1 MQVTSAQDT
10 ATERAKNLAQGFAA
24 RAGDADARGALPA
37 EDVQALRDSG
47 FLSLSVP
54 KSHGGAGASLEE
66 CVEVLLELSK
76 GSTSTA
82 LVAAMQF
89 HIFGHARETQPW
101 PKSIFA
107 HFCEEAVRGKLFNSA
122 ASEPKLGSPSR
133 GGLPQT
139 NAVLEGDTLTGT
151 LTINGHKTWVTGGES
166 LDHLLVGLRFEDAS
180 AVVWVPSATPGVS
193 WRKTWG
199 EGLSVRASD
208 SHDVV
213 FENVRV
219 PADHLIQHGTAQK
232 NKAGPNMWFPM
243 LIAATYLGTA
253 LAARDTVIRYAL
265 ERVPTALGRPIATLP
280 NIQRQVGELDVVLQA
295 AQTLLLNVAAG
306 WTGDEERGAYFPR
319 VAAAKHFATETAI
332 EATDKAL
339 RIAGGAGVGRELP
352 LERLFRDVR
361 AGLMHPPSGDSALE
375 LIGKS
380 AIASLEGSDA

>member
-10 ATERAKNLAQGFAA
+10 ATERAREIAKGFAA
-24 RAGDADARGALPA
+24 RAGDADARGELPA

-47 FLSLSVP
+47 LLSLSVP
-54 KSHGGAGASLEE
+54 KSHGEAGASLKE
-66 CVEVLLELSK
+66 CVEVLLELAQ

-101 PKSIFA
+101 PEEVFT
-107 HFCEEAVRGKLFNSA
+107 HFCEEAARGKLFNSA

-139 NAVLEGDTLTGT
+139 NAVLEGDTLTV
-151 LTINGHKTWVTGGES
+151 NGHKTWVTGGEH

-199 EGLSVRASD
+199 TGLSVRASD

-219 PADHLIQHGTAQK
+219 PANHLIQHGTAQR

-253 LAARDTVIRYAL
+253 LAARDTVVRYAL

-280 NIQRQVGELDVVLQA
+280 NIQRQIGELEVALEA

-306 WTGDEERGAYFPR
+306 WTGDENREAYFPR
-319 VAAAKHFATETAI
+319 VAAAKHLATETAI
-332 EATDKAL
+332 AVTDKAL
-339 RIAGGAGVGRELP
+339 RIAGGAGVGKGLP

-380 AIASLEGSDA
+380 ALGLD